1 MRSHKLLPH
10 GTNVNN
16 RKRQENS
23 KWHLA
28 VQLPLLR
35 CSGVK
40 RSHNQI

>member
-10 GTNVNN
+10 STNVNN
-16 RKRQENS
+16 RKGQEDR
-23 KWHLA
+23 KCHLA

-35 CSGVK
+35 RSGIK